1 MENLVIVEN
10 GQAVTDSRKIAEV
23 FEKRHDHVIRAIKN
37 LVESAEDN
45 SPQNWGQ
52 SKMFIESTYKD
63 GSGKSNKLYFMNRD
77 GFTLLAMGF
86 TGAKAMEWKLKYID
100 AFNKMEQRLKEL
112 ATPTPMEQ
120 MAQGILAAQKVL
132 AEKDNKIKT
141 LQSHVDELTP
151 KGIFADAV
159 SGSTHSI
166 LIGDLA
172 KILKQNGVETGQ
184 KRLFERLRNDGFLMK
199 SGTSKNMPTQ
209 RSMELGLFN
218 IKENTVVCP
227 DGSIKVTKTTK
238 VTGKGQIYFIN
249 RFKKKDVPAVLED
262 PEKEV

>member
-1 MENLVIVEN
+1 MENLVELVE
-10 GQAVTDSRKIAEV
+10 GQVMADSRKVAEV
-23 FEKRHDHVIRAIKN
+23 FGKEHRHVLDSIRSILAAENSAAK
-37 LVESAEDN
+37 LFTESSFEN
-45 SPQNWGQ
+45 R
-52 SKMFIESTYKD
+52 
-63 GSGKSNKLYFMNRD
+63 GKQYPMYLMNRD

-132 AEKDNKIKT
+132 AERDNKIKT